1 MIKRFSFKIGKV
13 YVNLHLRTNRWF
25 MFAVGFRVFN
35 SGLIFEDITLQGFDV
50 MLGLPFIKFNLN
62 VNWSKKREKNGK

>member
-1 MIKRFSFKIGKV
+1 
-13 YVNLHLRTNRWF
+13 